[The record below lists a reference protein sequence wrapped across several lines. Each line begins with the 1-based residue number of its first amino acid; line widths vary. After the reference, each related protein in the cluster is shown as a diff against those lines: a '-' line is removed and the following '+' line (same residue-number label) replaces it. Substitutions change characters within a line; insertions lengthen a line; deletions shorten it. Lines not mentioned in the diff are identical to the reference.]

1 MEKSLMAKN
10 KSNNKRPLGFLAS
23 PVVLIRTSSVLFVL
37 LMFGHTAAYPWNST
51 RVPQET
57 QLGDSMKSVEFVFL
71 GEHSTYWNLYFG
83 WGIWM
88 AVSLLTLAIIL
99 WLLSDL
105 SHVAPRNVG
114 VISGVISATSVIG
127 AYLSF
132 RFFYIPPIIF
142 YSVICVL
149 LAAAAVQLLKHR
161 PIN

>member
-1 MEKSLMAKN
+1 
-10 KSNNKRPLGFLAS
+10 
-23 PVVLIRTSSVLFVL
+23 
-37 LMFGHTAAYPWNST
+37 
-51 RVPQET
+51 
-57 QLGDSMKSVEFVFL
+57 L